1 MEKNKVGSLAL
12 IVGLIIA
19 VLAAFGV
26 TADWLPW
33 VVAVLGLIIG
43 LLNISGAESQRFLL
57 AAIGLILTA
66 TAVIERVHQRVRNIL
81 SARRN
86 MLDEVARLL
95 STKEIVQGDEL
106 RKILGKTPAE

>member
-57 AAIGLILTA
+57 AAIGLMLTA
-66 TAVIERVHQRVRNIL
+66 TAVIELPYVGDIVTAIVTNIVVLLAPAVLVVALRSLFETARN
-81 SARRN
+81 
-86 MLDEVARLL
+86 
-95 STKEIVQGDEL
+95 
-106 RKILGKTPAE
+106 